1 MKWLSLALF
10 VGLTSLSNAQE
21 VEVMISGNIFN
32 SESDSVY
39 LSQKLGEQ
47 FVDIGG
53 SKIKKN
59 GDFEIKTQ
67 IPNPD
72 FYTVRIGDSKID
84 LIVRD
89 GSDIKI
95 YGDGANIDK
104 FCNIVGSD
112 ESTRMNE
119 FTREKDSWV
128 AYVDSVNAVIAKD
141 PTQQN
146 ALRAEFQ
153 QKQQQYQAV
162 VRAFVQANQN
172 SASLYAI
179 QSIID
184 PNVDFEGYENITKQ
198 LMAGFSESP
207 TVQAEY
213 SKMEKLKAD
222 RLAKDPLAP
231 GKMAPDFTEALPN
244 GDMMSLS
251 DLRGNVVLLDFWA
264 SWCGPCRREN
274 PNVVALYEKYKD
286 KGFTVMS
293 VSLDKDKDKW
303 LKAIENDNL
312 TWPNHVSD
320 LKFWQSKAAKLYGV
334 SGIPFTVLIDQ
345 EGKIIRTKLRGPQLE
360 EELSRI
366 FGDS

>member
-1 MKWLSLALF
+1 MKWISLVLF
-10 VGLTSLSNAQE
+10 VGLVSVSNAQE
-21 VEVMISGNIFN
+21 IEVAVSGNIFN
-32 SESDSVY
+32 AESDSVY
-39 LSQKLGEQ
+39 LSQKSGDQLINI
-47 FVDIGG
+47 DG
-53 SKIKKN
+53 SKLKKN
-59 GDFEIKTQ
+59 GDFEIKTKVASA
-67 IPNPD
+67 D
-72 FYTVRIGDSKID
+72 FYVLRIGASNID
-84 LIVRD
+84 LILRE
-89 GSDIKI
+89 GSNIKI
-95 YGDGANIDK
+95 YGDGANIGQ
-104 FCNIVGSD
+104 FCNIVGCD
-112 ESTRMNE
+112 ESTQMNA
-119 FTREKDSWV
+119 FTREKNAWV
-128 AYVDSVNAVIAKD
+128 VYVDSVNAVIAAD
-141 PTQQN
+141 PSQQM
-146 ALRAEFQ
+146 ALRGQFQ
-153 QKQQQYQAV
+153 KKQQDYQAV

-172 SASLYAI
+172 SAALYAI

-213 SKMEKLKAD
+213 SNMEKMKAD
-222 RLAKDPLAP
+222 LTAKDPLAP
-231 GKMAPDFTEALPN
+231 GKMAPDFTEALPD
-244 GDMMSLS
+244 GEMLSLS
-251 DLRGNVVLLDFWA
+251 DLQGKVVLLDFWA

>member
-1 MKWLSLALF
+1 MKWILLTLF
-10 VGLTSLSNAQE
+10 VGLVSITNAQKIE
-21 VEVMISGNIFN
+21 VTVSGNIFN
-32 SESDSVY
+32 AESDSVY
-39 LSQKLGEQ
+39 LTQKSEDQ
-47 FVDIGG
+47 FINVDGA
-53 SKIKKN
+53 KLKKS
-59 GDFEIKTQ
+59 GDFEIQTKLASA
-67 IPNPD
+67 D
-72 FYTVRIGDSKID
+72 FYSLRIGSSNID
-84 LIVRD
+84 LILRE

-95 YGDGANIDK
+95 YGDGANIGQ

-112 ESTRMNE
+112 ESAKMNE
-119 FTREKDSWV
+119 FTREKNAWIV
-128 AYVDSVNAVIAKD
+128 YVDSVNKVIAED

-146 ALRAEFQ
+146 AIRGQFQ

-172 SASLYAI
+172 SASLFAI

-184 PNVDFEGYENITKQ
+184 PNADFEGYENITKQ

-222 RLAKDPLAP
+222 IQAKDPLAP
-231 GKMAPDFTEALPN
+231 GKMAPDFTEALPD
-244 GDMMSLS
+244 GEMLSLS
-251 DLRGNVVLLDFWA
+251 DLQGNVVLLDFWA

-286 KGFTVMS
+286 KGFTVLS

-303 LKAIENDNL
+303 LSAIEKDKL

-320 LKFWQSKAAKLYGV
+320 LKFWQSKAAQLYGV

>member
-1 MKWLSLALF
+1 MRWISLALF
-10 VGLTSLSNAQE
+10 LGLVLTTNAQE
-21 VEVMISGNIFN
+21 IQVTVSGNIFN
-32 SESDSVY
+32 ADADSIY
-39 LSQKLGEQ
+39 LYPITGEKSSPIKGTK
-47 FVDIGG
+47 F
-53 SKIKKN
+53 KKN
-59 GDFEIKTQ
+59 GDFEIKTKV
-67 IPNPD
+67 PSAD
-72 FYTVRIGDSKID
+72 YYSLRFGSSKVD
-84 LIVRD
+84 LILRED
-89 GSDIKI
+89 SEIKV
-95 YGDGANIDK
+95 YGDGAKIDQ

-112 ESTRMNE
+112 ESAKMNE
-119 FTREKDSWV
+119 FTREKDAWV
-128 AYVDSVNAVIAKD
+128 TYVDSVNQVISAD
-141 PTQQN
+141 PSQQN
-146 ALRAEFQ
+146 SLRGEFQ
-153 QKQQQYQAV
+153 QKQQQYQTI
-162 VRAFVQANQN
+162 VRAFIQANQN
-172 SASLYAI
+172 SAALYAI

-213 SKMEKLKAD
+213 SKMEKLKKEM
-222 RLAKDPLAP
+222 LAKDPLAP
-231 GKMAPDFTEALPN
+231 GKMAPDFTEAMPDGEML
-244 GDMMSLS
+244 SLS

-312 TWPNHVSD
+312 SWPNHVSD
-320 LKFWQSKAAKLYGV
+320 LQFWQSKAAKLYGV
-334 SGIPFTVLIDQ
+334 SGIPFTVLIDK

>member
-1 MKWLSLALF
+1 MKWISLALF
-10 VGLTSLSNAQE
+10 VGLVSLTNAQQIE
-21 VEVMISGNIFN
+21 VIVSGNIFN
-32 SESDSVY
+32 SEADSVF
-39 LSQKLGEQ
+39 LSQKSGDQ
-47 FVDIGG
+47 FINIEGA
-53 SKIKKN
+53 KFKKN
-59 GDFEIKTQ
+59 GDFEIKTSV
-67 IPNPD
+67 PSPD
-72 FYTVRIGDSKID
+72 FYSLRFGDSQIN
-84 LIVRD
+84 LILRK
-89 GSDIKI
+89 GSDIKV
-95 YGDGANIDK
+95 YGDGANIGQ

-112 ESTRMNE
+112 ESVSMNN
-119 FTREKDSWV
+119 FTREKDAWI
-128 AYVDSVNAVIAKD
+128 AYVDSVNAVIAAD
-141 PTQQN
+141 PSQQA
-146 ALRAEFQ
+146 ALRSQFQ

-172 SASLYAI
+172 SAALYAI

-184 PNVDFEGYENITKQ
+184 PKVDFEGYENITKQ

-213 SKMEKLKAD
+213 SKMEKLKEEM
-222 RLAKDPLAP
+222 LAKDPLAP
-231 GKMAPDFTEALPN
+231 GKMAPDFTEAMPDGEML
-244 GDMMSLS
+244 SLS

-293 VSLDKDKDKW
+293 VSLDKDKNKW
-303 LKAIENDNL
+303 LNAIEKDNL
-312 TWPNHVSD
+312 SWPNHVSD
-320 LKFWQSKAAKLYGV
+320 LQFWQSKAAKLYGV

-366 FGDS
+366 LGDS